1 MGAAMRLATLTQ
13 AVLTMGGVLGI
24 ALGSSGVAQAHI
36 TAFSATGAYDSVTV
50 TVTPTHADNCVVFV
64 DGTQKGVLNLA
75 LNTTGSETFT
85 GIAPGSHTVTLNC
98 QHDPLASPPPPRPT
112 PTATVQTPTA
122 HDIDVRPF
130 TGGMTVNIK
139 DNTGKSGTCTYRADW
154 YRSLPFSLAGGGTY
168 DLLIVP
174 SIAAGRNWNV
184 TVSCDNGAST
194 NVTKFY

>member
-1 MGAAMRLATLTQ
+1 MRLATFNKATLTI
-13 AVLTMGGVLGI
+13 ASVLGI
-24 ALGSSGVAQAHI
+24 ALGSPGVAQAHI
-36 TAFSATGAYDSVTV
+36 TAFSATGAYDSITV
-50 TVTPTHADNCVVFV
+50 TVTPTHQDDCAVFV
-64 DGTQKGVLNLA
+64 DGAQKGVLNLA
-75 LNTTGSETFT
+75 LNTTGSKTFT

-98 QHDPLASPPPPRPT
+98 QHDPLAGPPPRPT

-130 TGGMTVNIK
+130 TGGLTVHIK
-139 DNTGKSGTCTYRADW
+139 DNTGKSGTCTYQADW
-154 YRSLPFSLAGGGTY
+154 YRSLRFSLAGGGTY
-168 DLLIVP
+168 DLKIVP